1 MSQRIK
7 LIGGSKVFVCDE
19 GFEIIDDGGVAFHTD
34 HRQNCIVEVG
44 KYADL
49 KQKYADAVFYE
60 DGIVM
65 PSFVN
70 AHIHFEFGNN
80 ISSFNYGGF
89 DKWLTSVMQ
98 KRDDVLVD
106 ISQCVQDGIEE
117 QLKSGVASVGAIS
130 SYGNDAQILAD
141 SPLRVVYFNEA
152 IGSTPSAIDFLYS
165 NFLNRYGISKELKSD
180 RFIPAIAIHSPYSVH
195 SVLAKKVLQIA
206 KKDNVLTSTHF
217 LESVFEREWLEHSAG
232 WFKDFYEGTLGVKSP
247 RPLYTISEFC
257 QIFDGLDNLFVH
269 CLFANESELA
279 LISKS
284 GSIVSCPRSNRLL
297 NNTYIDIPTL
307 QSLGI
312 NPIFA
317 TDGKSSNNNLNM
329 LDELRSALFGYVQ
342 VDINE
347 LSKILILGATL
358 YPSRALRLE
367 SGVLQSGKWADISVF
382 ECPKI
387 SKSSQ
392 SSLQFLLHS
401 QKVKTL
407 YINGEQIVK

>member
-1 MSQRIK
+1 MSQSIK
-7 LIGGSKVFVCDE
+7 LVGGSKVFICDE
-19 GFEIIDDGGVAFHTD
+19 EFEVIDNGGVAFYTD
-34 HRQNCIVEVG
+34 RRENCIIEVG
-44 KYADL
+44 KYSDL
-49 KQKYADAVFYE
+49 EQKYTNAIFYE

-98 KRDDVLVD
+98 KRDDVLID
-106 ISQCVQDGIEE
+106 ISKCVQDGIEE
-117 QLKSGVASVGAIS
+117 QLQSGVGSVGAIS

-152 IGSTPSAIDFLYS
+152 IGSMPSAIDFLYS
-165 NFLNRYGISKELKSD
+165 NFLNRYDISKDLKSD
-180 RFIPAIAIHSPYSVH
+180 RFTPAIAIHSPYSVH

-217 LESVFEREWLEHSAG
+217 LESVFEREWLEYSSG
-232 WFKDFYEGTLGVKSP
+232 WFKSFYEGTLGIKSP
-247 RPLYTISEFC
+247 KPLYTISEFLEM
-257 QIFDGLDNLFVH
+257 FDGLDSLFVH

-279 LISKS
+279 AISKNS
-284 GSIVSCPRSNRLL
+284 SIVSCPRSNRLL
-297 NNTYIDIPTL
+297 NDAYINISIL
-307 QSLGI
+307 KSLGI

-329 LDELRSALFGYVQ
+329 LDELRSALFSYTQ

-358 YPSRALRLE
+358 HPSRALKLKG
-367 SGVLQSGKWADISVF
+367 GVLQSEKWADISVF
-382 ECPKI
+382 ECPQI

-392 SSLQFLLHS
+392 SPLQFLLHS

-407 YINGEQIVK
+407 YINGKQIIK

>member
-1 MSQRIK
+1 MSQAIK
-7 LIGGSKVFVCDE
+7 LIGGSKVFICNE

-34 HRQNCIVEVG
+34 NRQNCIIEVG
-44 KYADL
+44 QYADL
-49 KQKYADAVFYE
+49 KQKYADATFYE
-60 DGIVM
+60 DGIIM

-80 ISSFNYGGF
+80 ISSFNYGRF

-106 ISQCVQDGIEE
+106 ISKCVEDGIEE
-117 QLKSGVASVGAIS
+117 QLQSGVGSVGAIS
-130 SYGNDAQILAD
+130 SYGNDAQLLAD

-165 NFLNRYGISKELKSD
+165 NFLNRYDMSKELKSD
-180 RFIPAIAIHSPYSVH
+180 RFTPAIAIHSPYSVH
-195 SVLAKKVLQIA
+195 SVLAKKVLQNA
-206 KKDNVLTSTHF
+206 KKDNVLVSTHF

-232 WFKDFYEGTLGVKSP
+232 WFKRFYEEILGIKSP
-247 RPLYTISEFC
+247 KPLYSISEFC
-257 QIFDGLDNLFVH
+257 KMFDGLDSLFVH

-284 GSIVSCPRSNRLL
+284 GSIISCPRSNRLL
-297 NNTYIDIPTL
+297 NNAYIDVSAL

-329 LDELRSALFGYVQ
+329 LDELRSALFGYASG
-342 VDINE
+342 DIDE

-367 SGVLQSGKWADISVF
+367 GGVFQSGKWADISVF
-382 ECPKI
+382 ECPQI

-392 SSLQFLLHS
+392 SPLQFLLHS

-407 YINGEQIVK
+407 YINGKQIIK

>member
-1 MSQRIK
+1 MNQPIK
-7 LIGGSKVFVCDE
+7 LIGGSKVFICDE
-19 GFEIIDDGGVAFHTD
+19 GFEVIDNGGVAFYTD
-34 HRQNCIVEVG
+34 RRENCIIEVG
-44 KYADL
+44 KYSDL
-49 KQKYADAVFYE
+49 KQKYADGVFYE

-117 QLKSGVASVGAIS
+117 QLQSGVGSVGAIS

-165 NFLNRYGISKELKSD
+165 NFLNRYNVSKDLKSD
-180 RFIPAIAIHSPYSVH
+180 RFTPAIAIHSPYSVH

-206 KKDNVLTSTHF
+206 KTDNVLTSTHF
-217 LESVFEREWLEHSAG
+217 LESVFEREWLEDSSG
-232 WFKDFYEGTLGVKSP
+232 WFKSFYEETLGIKSP
-247 RPLYTISEFC
+247 KPLYTISEFLEM
-257 QIFDGLDNLFVH
+257 FDGLDSLFVH

-279 LISKS
+279 MMSKNS
-284 GSIVSCPRSNRLL
+284 FIVSCPRSNRLL
-297 NNTYIDIPTL
+297 NNTYINIPIL
-307 QSLGI
+307 KSLGI

-329 LDELRSALFGYVQ
+329 LDELRSALFGYTQ
-342 VDINE
+342 IDINE

-358 YPSRALRLE
+358 YPSRALKLE
-367 SGVLQSGKWADISVF
+367 GGVLQSGKWADISVF
-382 ECPKI
+382 ECPQI

-392 SSLQFLLHS
+392 SPLQFLLHS

-407 YINGEQIVK
+407 YINGKQVVK

>member
-1 MSQRIK
+1 MSQSIK
-7 LIGGSKVFVCDE
+7 LVGGSKVFICDE
-19 GFEIIDDGGVAFHTD
+19 EFEVIDNGGVAFYTD
-34 HRQNCIVEVG
+34 RRENCIIEVG
-44 KYADL
+44 KYSDL
-49 KQKYADAVFYE
+49 EQKYTNAIFYE

-98 KRDDVLVD
+98 KRDDVLID
-106 ISQCVQDGIEE
+106 ISKCVQDGIEE
-117 QLKSGVASVGAIS
+117 QLQSGVGSVGAIS

-152 IGSTPSAIDFLYS
+152 IGSMPSAIDFLYS
-165 NFLNRYGISKELKSD
+165 NFLNRYDISKDLKSD
-180 RFIPAIAIHSPYSVH
+180 RFTPAIAIHSPYSVH

-217 LESVFEREWLEHSAG
+217 LESVFEREWLEYSSG
-232 WFKDFYEGTLGVKSP
+232 WFKSFYEGTLGIKSP
-247 RPLYTISEFC
+247 KPLYTISEFLEM
-257 QIFDGLDNLFVH
+257 FDGLDSLFVH

-279 LISKS
+279 AISKNS
-284 GSIVSCPRSNRLL
+284 SIVSCPRSNRLL
-297 NNTYIDIPTL
+297 NDAYINISIL
-307 QSLGI
+307 KSLGI

-329 LDELRSALFGYVQ
+329 LDELRSALFSYTQ

-358 YPSRALRLE
+358 HPSRALKLKG
-367 SGVLQSGKWADISVF
+367 GVLQSGKWADISVF
-382 ECPKI
+382 ECPQI

-392 SSLQFLLHS
+392 SPLQFLLHS

-407 YINGEQIVK
+407 YINGKQIIK

>member
-7 LIGGSKVFVCDE
+7 LIGGSKVFICDE

-34 HRQNCIVEVG
+34 HRQNRIVEVG

-117 QLKSGVASVGAIS
+117 QLQSGVASVGAIS

-180 RFIPAIAIHSPYSVH
+180 RFTPAIAIHSPYSVH

-217 LESVFEREWLEHSAG
+217 LESVFERQWLEHSAG
-232 WFKDFYEGTLGVKSP
+232 WFKDFYEGTLGVKFP

-257 QIFDGLDNLFVH
+257 EMFDGLDSLFVH

-297 NNTYIDIPTL
+297 NNAYIDIPTL

-329 LDELRSALFGYVQ
+329 LDELRSALFGYAQ

-367 SGVLQSGKWADISVF
+367 GGVLKSGKWADISVF

-392 SSLQFLLHS
+392 SPLQFLLHS

>member
-1 MSQRIK
+1 MSQSIK
-7 LIGGSKVFVCDE
+7 LVGGSKVFICDE
-19 GFEIIDDGGVAFHTD
+19 EFEVIDNGGVAFYTD
-34 HRQNCIVEVG
+34 RRENCIIEVG
-44 KYADL
+44 KYSDL
-49 KQKYADAVFYE
+49 EQKYTNAIFYE

-98 KRDDVLVD
+98 KRDDMLID
-106 ISQCVQDGIEE
+106 ISKCVQDGIEE
-117 QLKSGVASVGAIS
+117 QLQSGVGSVGAIS

-152 IGSTPSAIDFLYS
+152 IGSMPSAIDFLYS
-165 NFLNRYGISKELKSD
+165 NFLNRYDISKDLKSD
-180 RFIPAIAIHSPYSVH
+180 RFTPAIAIHSPYSVH

-217 LESVFEREWLEHSAG
+217 LESVFEREWLEYSSG
-232 WFKDFYEGTLGVKSP
+232 WFKSFYEGTLGIKSP
-247 RPLYTISEFC
+247 KPLYTISEFLEM
-257 QIFDGLDNLFVH
+257 FDGLDSLFVH

-279 LISKS
+279 AISKNS
-284 GSIVSCPRSNRLL
+284 SIVSCPRSNRLL
-297 NNTYIDIPTL
+297 NDAYINISIL
-307 QSLGI
+307 KSLGI

-329 LDELRSALFGYVQ
+329 LDELRSALFSYTQ

-358 YPSRALRLE
+358 HPSRALKLKG
-367 SGVLQSGKWADISVF
+367 GVLQSGKWADISVF
-382 ECPKI
+382 ECPQI

-392 SSLQFLLHS
+392 SPLQFLLHS

-407 YINGEQIVK
+407 YINGKQIIK